1 MTRDEHVYAIQN
13 LINSG
18 AQSDD
23 NRFTNR
29 LVYHF
34 LKVARAKLIKEKADR
49 ASAIADDN
57 YQSLCMP
64 LIKTT
69 FHDCDC
75 IPNSECLIL
84 RSKYKIPKQ
93 LVPYMGSTLQVY
105 YFDGRSIGRV
115 SVPAASH
122 ISHSRI
128 TGNPVTFFYY
138 NGYIYITG
146 TLTLKAI
153 MVYGVFED
161 VDNLETYTTCDDTG
175 TETSTPC
182 YNSDEDTFPIDGDL
196 VLALYKIV
204 IDILNIGKQMPED
217 NENNARSTTVVQ
229 DKEV

>member
-18 AQSDD
+18 VPSDD

-34 LKVARAKLIKEKADR
+34 LKVARARLVKQKADR
-49 ASAIADDN
+49 HNYIAEDN

-75 IPNSECLIL
+75 VPNTECLIL

-93 LVPYMGSTLQVY
+93 LIPYLGSTLQVY
-105 YFDGRSIGRV
+105 YFDGKSIGRIA
-115 SVPAASH
+115 VPTASKMNY
-122 ISHSRI
+122 SRI
-128 TGNPVTFFYY
+128 EEDPIAYFFHD
-138 NGYIYITG
+138 GYLFITG
-146 TLTLKAI
+146 TLSLKAI
-153 MVYGVFED
+153 QVYGVFED
-161 VDNLETYTTCDDTG
+161 VEDLSTYTICDETG
-175 TETSTPC
+175 AENSNPC
-182 YNSDEDTFPIDGDL
+182 YNPETDTFPIDGDL
-196 VLALYKIV
+196 VLPMYKMV
-204 IDILNIGKQMPED
+204 IEILGIGMQSPED
-217 NENNARSTTVVQ
+217 NENNARSTTAVQ